1 MLRFISRRITFI
13 AFVCLLIV
21 FATQLGMR
29 MIRNSEVNQ
38 PNYNLVQH
46 SKLAWRDTSDYLT
59 KAIQGNFGYIQES
72 YGLVR
77 VRAILKDAYINSM
90 GLLIVAVLC
99 AVIIGL
105 SAGVFAA
112 MTKHKRIILPLLIIS
127 VFGVS
132 TPSFFAGLIL
142 RQGEIYYL
150 RAFGHPLVSI
160 AGFGWDYKHMLLPV
174 LVLMAYPVAY
184 LTRATFLAFDRV
196 MEEDFVRTAYSKGL
210 THSRTVNIHASKNV
224 AIPIFTAIGVSLRY
238 SLSTL
243 PIVEFFFLWPGIGLL
258 MLQAIDKRQ
267 TNLVVTLALALGL
280 TFLIINL
287 ILDISYRFIDPRV
300 REQT

>member
-1 MLRFISRRITFI
+1 MIRFISRRITFI
-13 AFVCLLIV
+13 ILVSLLII

-38 PNYNLVQH
+38 PNFNLVLQ
-46 SKLAWRDTSDYLT
+46 SKLAWRDTSAYLT
-59 KAIQGNFGYIQES
+59 DALQGNLGYIQEA

-77 VRAILKDAYINSM
+77 VRAILKEAYVNSM
-90 GLLIVAVLC
+90 GLLLVAILC
-99 AVIIGL
+99 AIVVGI

-112 MTKHKRIILPLLIIS
+112 MTKHKSIILPLLMLTILGI
-127 VFGVS
+127 S
-132 TPSFFAGLIL
+132 TPSFFAGLLL

-160 AGFGWDYKHMLLPV
+160 AGFGWDYKHMLLPA

-210 THSRTVNIHASKNV
+210 THTRTVNIHASKNI
-224 AIPIFTAIGVSLRY
+224 AIPILTAIGVSLRY

-243 PIVEFFFLWPGIGLL
+243 PIVEFFFLWPGMGLL
-258 MLQAIDKRQ
+258 MLEAIDKRQ
-267 TNLVVTLALALGL
+267 TDLVVSLALALGL

-287 ILDISYRFIDPRV
+287 TLDILYRFIDPRV
-300 REQT
+300 REQS